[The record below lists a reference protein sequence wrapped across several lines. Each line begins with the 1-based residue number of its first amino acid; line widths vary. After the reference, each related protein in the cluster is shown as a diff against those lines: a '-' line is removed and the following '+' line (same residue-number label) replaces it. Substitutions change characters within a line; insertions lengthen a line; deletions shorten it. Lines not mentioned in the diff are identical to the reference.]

1 MISER
6 EMERLRVRLADLSG
20 FDPEGLWLV
29 DAAGQHEH
37 IVLHADER
45 DVLVHSGDSDDYPWW
60 WTKDQADAPLTDP
73 AAEPYLS
80 TADARTRDA
89 LARWVA
95 ERVRMSPA
103 STAPAWHVGDPAP
116 QTWNLRWWY
125 TEFVTFH
132 APRPS
137 SYKGT
142 KVSNEHEV
150 PALGD
155 LDAADPRRL
164 PDGSRWV
171 DAAALAAVCGW
182 CVSSKNGAAADGV

>member
-1 MISER
+1 MGELTSE
-6 EMERLRVRLADLSG
+6 EMERLRVRLADLPG
-20 FDPEGLWLV
+20 FDPVPLFAYLLGDDEEEAWVVVGDGSTRGVKYAILWS
-29 DAAGQHEH
+29 GST
-37 IVLHADER
+37 R
-45 DVLVHSGDSDDYPWW
+45 DVPLSDVWV
-60 WTKDQADAPLTDP
+60 
-73 AAEPYLS
+73 S

-95 ERVRMSPA
+95 GRVGMSPA

-116 QTWNLRWWY
+116 GTWNLRWWY

-137 SYKGT
+137 SYRGT
-142 KVSNEHEV
+142 KVSSEHEV
-150 PALGD
+150 SALGG
-155 LDAADPRRL
+155 LDSADPRRL

-182 CVSSKNGAAADGV
+182 CVGRERAP